1 LSGGQKQRLSIA
13 RSVYSNTDIQI
24 FDVNSFFDFIPLG
37 THWFSRQDPL
47 SALDAHVGKA
57 VFQNVLH
64 DHSTGKTRVLVT
76 HALHFLPQVDFIYT
90 IVEGHIAEQGT
101 YSELMSNDGAFS
113 KFIKEFGSKE
123 EQDEKEEEEAVDDAA
138 DEKKPEAHKHET
150 HGPGMMQVEERNT
163 GAISREIYKEYLGA
177 GKGPILVPLLLFS
190 LVLIQAT
197 TVMSSY
203 WFVASF
209 LIF

>member
-1 LSGGQKQRLSIA
+1 MLQ
-13 RSVYSNTDIQI
+13 
-24 FDVNSFFDFIPLG
+24 
-37 THWFSRQDPL
+37 
-47 SALDAHVGKA
+47 
-57 VFQNVLH
+57 

-101 YSELMSNDGAFS
+101 YAELMSNDGAFS

-123 EQDEKEEEEAVDDAA
+123 QADEKEEEAVVDDAA

-150 HGPGMMQVEERNT
+150 HGPGMMQAEERNT
-163 GAISREIYKEYLGA
+163 GAISRDVYKEYLRA
-177 GKGPILVPLLLFS
+177 GKGPVLVPLLLFS

-203 WFVASF
+203 WFVCSF
-209 LIF
+209 LHSLLVWYSLVDQQACLLARTEMAATSSFLRMALFISAHCDGADTLL

>member
-1 LSGGQKQRLSIA
+1 MLM
-13 RSVYSNTDIQI
+13 I
-24 FDVNSFFDFIPLG
+24 FQ
-37 THWFSRQDPL
+37 QDPL

-76 HALHFLPQVDFIYT
+76 HALHFLPQVDYIYT

-101 YSELMSNDGAFS
+101 YAELMSNDGAFS

-123 EQDEKEEEEAVDDAA
+123 EAEEEEKEAIDDAA
-138 DEKKPEAHKHET
+138 EEKKPEAHKHLT
-150 HGPGMMQVEERNT
+150 HGPGIMQVEERNT
-163 GAISREIYKEYLGA
+163 GAISREIYREYLSA
-177 GKGPILVPLLLFS
+177 GKGPVLVPLLLLS

-197 TVMSSY
+197 TVMSAY
-203 WFVASF
+203 WFVITF
-209 LIF
+209 LFIYTVG